1 MKNQSTLKTFFKFTS
16 LNVLAMISLS
26 CYILADTYFIS
37 KAFGANGLTALNLAI
52 PIYSLINGIGLM
64 IGIGGATKFSIYKG
78 KNKHCKGN
86 ITFTN
91 SILLGFIFSTIFI
104 FLGLFFSLKLSI
116 ILGADLETLYNT
128 NVYLK
133 TILLF
138 APFFIIN
145 NILIAFIRNDGNPKL
160 AMIAMFIGSFSNIVL
175 DYIFMFPLNMGMFG
189 AAFATGLAPV
199 ISMLSLS
206 YYFIKKKNTFKL
218 DRIQFVPIYM
228 KSIIKFGLSSF
239 IIEIS
244 SGIVIIIFNII
255 ILNISGNI
263 GVAAYGIIANLSLV
277 AMSIFNGIGQG
288 IQPIISNNFG
298 ISNKDAIKQTL
309 IYAIITTFILSILLY
324 IITFL
329 NSSFLV
335 GIFNS
340 SKDRILEDI
349 ASKGLIIYFTG
360 FIFVGFN
367 LVVTSFLNSINN
379 PNKAFIISISR
390 GFLLIIPLVIVLSKT
405 LSLTGV
411 WLSFTVTELLSTSLC
426 FYFLKTI
433 NIFNK

>member
-37 KAFGANGLTALNLAI
+37 KAFGSNGLTALNLAI

-78 KNKHCKGN
+78 KNHPHKGN
-86 ITFTN
+86 TTFTN
-91 SILLGFIFSTIFI
+91 SILLGFLFSSIFI
-104 FLGLFFSLKLSI
+104 FLGLFFSYRLSI
-116 ILGADLETLYNT
+116 ILGANLETLYNT
-128 NVYLK
+128 SVYLK

-138 APFFIIN
+138 SPFFIIN

-160 AMIAMFIGSFSNIVL
+160 AMMAMFIGSFSNIAL
-175 DYIFMFPLNMGMFG
+175 DYLFMFPLNMGMFG

-199 ISMLSLS
+199 ISIISLS
-206 YYFIKKKNTFKL
+206 YYFINKKNTFKL
-218 DRIQFVPIYM
+218 DKIKLISTYV
-228 KSIIKFGLSSF
+228 KSIIKLGLSSF

-288 IQPIISNNFG
+288 IQPIISTNFG
-298 ISNKDAIKQTL
+298 LSNKEAIKRTF
-309 IYAIITTFILSILLY
+309 IYAIITAFILSILLY

-329 NSSFLV
+329 NSNFLV
-335 GIFNS
+335 SIFNS
-340 SKDRILEDI
+340 SKDNVLEEI

-360 FIFVGFN
+360 FIFAGFN
-367 LVVTSFLNSINN
+367 LVATSFFNSINN
-379 PNKAFIISISR
+379 PNKAFVISISR
-390 GFLLIIPLVIVLSKT
+390 GFLLIIPLVIILSKT

-411 WLSFTVTELLSTSLC
+411 WLSFSVTELLSSCLC
-426 FYFLKTI
+426 FYFLKNT
-433 NIFNK
+433 NLYNN

>member
-1 MKNQSTLKTFFKFTS
+1 MKNQSTLKIFFKFTS
-16 LNVLAMISLS
+16 LNVLAMLSLS
-26 CYILADTYFIS
+26 CYILADTFFVS

-64 IGIGGATKFSIYKG
+64 LGIGGATKFSIYKG
-78 KNKHCKGN
+78 KNKPNKGN

-91 SILLGFIFSTIFI
+91 SILLGLIFSCIFI
-104 FLGLFFSLKLSI
+104 FLGLFLSSKLSI
-116 ILGADLETLYNT
+116 VLGADLETLSNT
-128 NVYLK
+128 NIYLK
-133 TILLF
+133 TLLLF
-138 APFFIIN
+138 APFFITN

-175 DYIFMFPLNMGMFG
+175 DYVFMFPLNMGMFG

-206 YYFIKKKNTFKL
+206 YYIIKKKNTFKL
-218 DRIQFVPIYM
+218 DKIKLIPTYV
-228 KSIIKFGLSSF
+228 KSIINLGLSSF

-244 SGIVIIIFNII
+244 SGIVIIIFNMI

-288 IQPIISNNFG
+288 IQPIISTNFG
-298 ISNKDAIKQTL
+298 LSNKDAIKRTL
-309 IYAIITTFILSILLY
+309 TYAVITAFILSISLY
-324 IITFL
+324 IIIFL
-329 NSSFLV
+329 NSTFLV

-340 SKDRILEDI
+340 SKDKILEDI
-349 ASKGLIIYFTG
+349 ASNGLIIYFIG

-367 LVVTSFLNSINN
+367 LVISSFLNSINN
-379 PNKAFIISISR
+379 PNKAFLISISR
-390 GFLLIIPLVIVLSKT
+390 GFLLIISLVIVLSKA

-411 WLSFTVTELLSTSLC
+411 WLSFTITELLSSCLS
-426 FYFLKTI
+426 FYFLKTTSI
-433 NIFNK
+433 GE

>member
-1 MKNQSTLKTFFKFTS
+1 MKNQSTLKTFFKFTR

-26 CYILADTYFIS
+26 CYILADTFFIS
-37 KAFGANGLTALNLAI
+37 KAFGSNGLTSLNLSI

-78 KNKHCKGN
+78 KNKPYKGN

-91 SILLGFIFSTIFI
+91 SLLLGLIFSCIFI
-104 FLGLFFSLKLSI
+104 FLGLFFSSKLSV
-116 ILGADLETLYNT
+116 ILGADSETFHNT

-133 TILLF
+133 TLLLF
-138 APFFIIN
+138 APFFITN
-145 NILIAFIRNDGNPKL
+145 NILIAFIRNDGDPKL
-160 AMIAMFIGSFSNIVL
+160 SMMAMFIGSFSNIVL
-175 DYIFMFPLNMGMFG
+175 DYLFMFPLNMGMFG

-199 ISMLSLS
+199 ISMFSLS
-206 YYFIKKKNTFKL
+206 YYFINKKNTFKL
-218 DRIQFVPIYM
+218 DEIKLIPAYI
-228 KSIIKFGLSSF
+228 KSIIKLGLSSF

-298 ISNKDAIKQTL
+298 LSNKEAIKRTL
-309 IYAIITTFILSILLY
+309 IYAVITAVMFSILLY
-324 IITFL
+324 VIIFL
-329 NSSFLV
+329 NSNFLV

-340 SKDRILEDI
+340 SKDKILEDI
-349 ASKGLIIYFTG
+349 AKKGLIIYFTG

-367 LVVTSFLNSINN
+367 LVTTSFLNSINN

-390 GFLLIIPLVIVLSKT
+390 GFLLIIPLVIILSKT

-411 WLSFTVTELLSTSLC
+411 WLSFTITELLSAGLS
-426 FYFLKTI
+426 FYFLKTTD
-433 NIFNK
+433 IFE